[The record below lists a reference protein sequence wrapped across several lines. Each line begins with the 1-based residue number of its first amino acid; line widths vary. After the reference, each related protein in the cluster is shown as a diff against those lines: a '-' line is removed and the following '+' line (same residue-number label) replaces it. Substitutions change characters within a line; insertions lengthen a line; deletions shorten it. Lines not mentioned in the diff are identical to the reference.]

1 MMKEPAFKKTT
12 KKINNGASQ
21 TVGLKV
27 KKQSYKRASGEA
39 YVGHSFETAIFI
51 IDDYTNRK

>member
-1 MMKEPAFKKTT
+1 MMKEPANDEHLKQQQQKK
-12 KKINNGASQ
+12 NNGASQ

-27 KKQSYKRASGEA
+27 KKQSYKRA